1 MTEAPGSAPNAPVD
15 CSTNP
20 DRRLRVVGVD
30 PERGFAG
37 GESQVLGLTLELL
50 RLGHD
55 AELLCDP
62 EGALWRRA
70 CAENVMCHPLRIRN
84 AVDLRAGLGLRRF
97 LSRNRFDV
105 VHFHTSRAH
114 SMAPFAAGLAAT
126 LVVTRRMDYVPN
138 RLFSAYLYNR
148 AVDTVVAISQ
158 EVAGALGAAGVSPDH
173 ITIIPSGVDC
183 RRFAPPS
190 PEQRAAARAGLGLG
204 ADEIAVGAVG
214 GLELRKGHRYLV
226 EALGHLRGSLPAVR
240 CFIAGGGSQREVL
253 EEQIRHLGLENTM
266 RLTGSIADPRALFWA
281 IDIFVQPSIKEGLG
295 VALLEA
301 MACGL
306 PAIASRAGGMAEVI
320 EDRHS
325 GRLVAV
331 ADASALSQALR
342 ELIQSP
348 DTRAAIGAAARSR
361 TAMNFSMETMARRT
375 LALYESS
382 LGEC

>member
-1 MTEAPGSAPNAPVD
+1 MIEAPSSVPSATVICPP
-15 CSTNP
+15 NP
-20 DRRLRVVGVD
+20 DRPLRVIGID
-30 PERGFAG
+30 PECGFAG
-37 GESQVLGLTLELL
+37 GESQVLGLTLELI

-62 EGALWRRA
+62 SGALWQRA
-70 CAENVMCHPLRIRN
+70 RADNVMCHPLRIRN
-84 AVDLRAGLGLRRF
+84 AIDLRAGLALRRF

-114 SMAPFAAGLAAT
+114 SMAPFAAGLAGAM
-126 LVVTRRMDYVPN
+126 VVTRRMDYVPN

-148 AVDTVVAISQ
+148 AVDAVAAISQ
-158 EVAGALGAAGVSPDH
+158 EVADALGAAGVSPSR

-190 PEQRAAARAGLGLG
+190 LEQRAAARAELGLA

-226 EALGHLRGSLPAVR
+226 EALGQLRDTFPAVR

-253 EEQIRHLGLENTM
+253 EEQVRRLGLESAV

-320 EDRHS
+320 ENRHS
-325 GRLVAV
+325 GRLVAA
-331 ADASALSQALR
+331 ADAGALAQALR

-348 DTRAAIGAAARSR
+348 DTRAALGAAARTR
-361 TAMNFSMETMARRT
+361 AAMNFSMETMAFRT
-375 LALYESS
+375 LALYQSS
-382 LGEC
+382 LA

>member
-1 MTEAPGSAPNAPVD
+1 MTEAPIAAMDLSSNA
-15 CSTNP
+15 
-20 DRRLRVVGVD
+20 DRRLRIIGVD

-50 RLGHD
+50 GLGHD
-55 AELLCDP
+55 AELMCDP
-62 EGALWRRA
+62 EGTLWRRA
-70 CAENVMCHPLRIRN
+70 RSENVVCHPLRIRN

-97 LSRNRFDV
+97 LSRNHFDV

-114 SMAPFAAGLAAT
+114 SMAPFAAGLAGA
-126 LVVTRRMDYVPN
+126 LIVTRRMDYVPN

-148 AVDTVVAISQ
+148 AVDAVAAISQ
-158 EVAGALGAAGVSPDH
+158 EVADALGAAGVSRDR

-190 PEQRAAARAGLGLG
+190 PEQRAAARTRLGLG
-204 ADEIAVGAVG
+204 ADEITVGAVG
-214 GLELRKGHRYLV
+214 GLELRKGHRYLL
-226 EALGHLRGSLPAVR
+226 EALGHLRGTLPAVR
-240 CFIAGGGSQREVL
+240 CFIAGSGSQREVL
-253 EEQIRHLGLENTM
+253 QEQVRRLDLESAV
-266 RLTGSIADPRALFWA
+266 RLIGSVEDPRALFWA

-320 EDRHS
+320 EDRHN
-325 GRLVAV
+325 GRLVMV
-331 ADASALSQALR
+331 ADASTLSQALK

-348 DTRAAIGAAARSR
+348 ARRAAIGTAARTR
-361 TAMNFSMETMARRT
+361 VAMNFSMETMASRT
-375 LALYESS
+375 LALYQSS
-382 LGEC
+382 LGGC

>member
-1 MTEAPGSAPNAPVD
+1 MTEAPALAIPTKVTCSPN
-15 CSTNP
+15 S

-37 GESQVLGLTLELL
+37 GESQVFGLTLELL

-62 EGALWRRA
+62 RGTLWLRA
-70 CAENVMCHPLRIRN
+70 RAEKVVCHPLRIRN
-84 AVDLRAGLGLRRF
+84 AIDLRAGLRLRRF

-114 SMAPFAAGLAAT
+114 SMAPFAAGLAGA

-148 AVDTVVAISQ
+148 AVDAVAAISQ
-158 EVAGALGAAGVSPDH
+158 QVADALGAAGVSPDH

-190 PEQRAAARAGLGLG
+190 PEQRAAARAGLGLDT
-204 ADEIAVGAVG
+204 DEIAVAAVG

-226 EALGHLRGSLPAVR
+226 EALGHLRATLPAVR
-240 CFIAGGGSQREVL
+240 CFIAGSGSQREVL
-253 EEQIRHLGLENTM
+253 EEQVRHLGLERTVC
-266 RLTGSIADPRALFWA
+266 LTGSIADPRALFWA

-320 EDRHS
+320 EDGHS
-325 GRLVAV
+325 GRLVTV
-331 ADASALSQALR
+331 ADADALAQALK

-348 DTRAAIGAAARSR
+348 DMRAAIGAAARTR
-361 TAMNFSMETMARRT
+361 AAMNFSMAMMARKT
-375 LALYESS
+375 LALYGSS